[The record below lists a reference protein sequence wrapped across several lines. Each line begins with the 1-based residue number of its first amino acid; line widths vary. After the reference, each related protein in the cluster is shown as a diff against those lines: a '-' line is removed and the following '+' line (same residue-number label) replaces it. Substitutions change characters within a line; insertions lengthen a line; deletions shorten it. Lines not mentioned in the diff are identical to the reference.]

1 VSARAR
7 EILEFL
13 GQESESLLAELRDE
27 GLFEADEL
35 SPPEADEL
43 RLAALL
49 IRELGVNPAGV
60 DVALHLRRRMLC
72 LEDRMRTVLL
82 RLLTELDER

>member
-1 VSARAR
+1 MSARAR
-7 EILEFL
+7 EILDFL

-49 IRELGVNPAGV
+49 MRELGVNPAGV

-72 LEDRMRTVLL
+72 LEDRMRAVLL
-82 RLLTELDER
+82 RLLTEPDER